1 MKELSRFDDFL
12 INAEVYDQNELFWK
26 DIILEIA
33 GELPTE
39 PQWMNTIQNGEKW
52 RLGNPMFTA
61 YFPTLKRG
69 LRIIQKDKKGI
80 KLPTLRTWISDTAYI
95 ENDEEIDIWELVIG
109 MTLTEENLEASEYL
123 VKKWID
129 ENTSLST
136 MKEIISGE
144 LAKI

>member
-12 INAEVYDQNELFWK
+12 INADVYDQNELFWQGILL
-26 DIILEIA
+26 DII
-33 GELPTE
+33 GDLPCNL
-39 PQWMNTIQNGEKW
+39 QWMNTAQNGEKW
-52 RLGNPMFTA
+52 RFGNPMFTA

-69 LRIIQKDKKGI
+69 IRIIQKDKKNM
-80 KLPTLRTWISDTAYI
+80 KPATLRTWISDSAYI
-95 ENDEEIDIWELVIG
+95 ENDTEVDIWELVIG
-109 MTLTEENLEASEYL
+109 LTLTEENVEASEYL